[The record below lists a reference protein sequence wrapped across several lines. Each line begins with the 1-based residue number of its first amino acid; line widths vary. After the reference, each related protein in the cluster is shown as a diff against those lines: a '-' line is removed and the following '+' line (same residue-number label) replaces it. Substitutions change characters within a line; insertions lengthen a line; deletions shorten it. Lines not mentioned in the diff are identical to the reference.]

1 MILIFRFVKTN
12 FKNNIS
18 YYLGEEIISEFSSL
32 AAFGVIQQSGHPTW

>member
-18 YYLGEEIISEFSSL
+18 YYLGEEIISEFSFL
-32 AAFGVIQQSGHPTW
+32 AAFGEILQSRDPTW